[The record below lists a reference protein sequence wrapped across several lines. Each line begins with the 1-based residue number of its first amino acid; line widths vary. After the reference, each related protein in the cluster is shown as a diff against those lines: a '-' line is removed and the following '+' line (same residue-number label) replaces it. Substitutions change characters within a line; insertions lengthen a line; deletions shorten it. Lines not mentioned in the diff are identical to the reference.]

1 MKSPADRCSQRR
13 LSGPGR
19 GHLGPAE
26 WIFFNAFEEDDDGGD
41 DDDDDGDE
49 MMMMMVMVMIMMM
62 SMMVKHLSRILSLG
76 TYNVDFTIKI

>member
-26 WIFFNAFEEDDDGGD
+26 WIFLNTCDDDGSD
-41 DDDDDGDE
+41 DE
-49 MMMMMVMVMIMMM
+49 MMMMMVVMMMMMMVMIMMM
-62 SMMVKHLSRILSLG
+62 SMMVKHISDTDTVTWNLQCRF
-76 TYNVDFTIKI
+76 YH

>member
-26 WIFFNAFEEDDDGGD
+26 WIFLNTCDDDGDDDD
-41 DDDDDGDE
+41 DDDDDGDDNDDVHDGE
-49 MMMMMVMVMIMMM
+49 AYIGYGYG
-62 SMMVKHLSRILSLG
+62 HLEPAM
-76 TYNVDFTIKI
+76 